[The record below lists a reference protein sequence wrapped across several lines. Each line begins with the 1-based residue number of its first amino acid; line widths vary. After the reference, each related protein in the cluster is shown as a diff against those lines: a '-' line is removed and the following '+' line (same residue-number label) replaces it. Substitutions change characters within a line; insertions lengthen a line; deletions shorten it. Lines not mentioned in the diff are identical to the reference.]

1 MSDYP
6 TLNAMGITSV
16 DNIDHYTL
24 RHQGETDV
32 LKIYYKRPKGSF
44 LARTKKFSFVRGRN
58 IIPLEA
64 RNTKAFEDMKNIS
77 SQLMMALA
85 ELKQLDATSTPIDP
99 VDPRQTILS
108 DLEHLE
114 KVITAKTE
122 ELRQKIN
129 RLN

>member
-16 DNIDHYTL
+16 DNIDRYTL

-58 IIPLEA
+58 RIPLEA
-64 RNTKAFEDMKNIS
+64 RNTKAFEDMQNIS
-77 SQLMMALA
+77 PQLIMALN

-99 VDPRQTILS
+99 VDPRQAILS